1 MIENLEEPAQ
11 GMQRGDGMEL
21 YYINS
26 VGEKL
31 DFTKEP
37 YIARDIT
44 ELLNYDH
51 SYEVR
56 NQRIAGFYDTVAEI
70 PISINV
76 VARTREE
83 YISASDRFFEVTE
96 NDILK
101 NKKGKLY
108 LDGQYVLCNLV
119 GSTKS
124 DWYREVGFHVNHI
137 RMVTD
142 KPFWITE
149 KHFSFSK
156 KAEKEK
162 IFEHLDYQ
170 YDFPYDLTR
179 EQVGLDKIEGSD
191 LSDSHF
197 KLTIYGPAVF
207 PEIRIGG
214 HIYRVNTVVAEG
226 EYLTIDSRS
235 HEVIRHLIDGTKID
249 EYDNR
254 EHEHSVFKK
263 IPAGIM
269 ETEWNGSFGWDIT
282 LFEERSE
289 PRC

>member
-108 LDGQYVLCNLV
+108 FDGSYVLCNLV
-119 GSTKS
+119 GSVKS
-124 DWYREVGFHVNHI
+124 DWYREVGFHVNNI
-137 RMVTD
+137 RLVTD
-142 KPFWITE
+142 QPVWITE

-156 KAEKEK
+156 KTSKEK
-162 IFEHLDYQ
+162 IFEHLDYPHGYP
-170 YDFPYDLTR
+170 YDFLAEPYGTDR
-179 EQVGLDKIEGSD
+179 IEGGS
-191 LSDSHF
+191 SDSHF
-197 KLTIYGPAVF
+197 KMIIYGPAVF
-207 PEIRIGG
+207 PEVFVNG
-214 HIYRVNTVVAEG
+214 HKYRVNTAVAEG
-226 EYLTIDSRS
+226 EYLTIDSR
-235 HEVIRHLIDGTKID
+235 EETVVRCMVDGTKIN
-249 EYDNR
+249 EFDNR
-254 EHEHSVFKK
+254 EHEGHSVFKK
-263 IPAGIM
+263 IPTGTV
-269 ETEWNGSFGWDIT
+269 EVEWNGSFGWDVTI
-282 LFEERSE
+282 FEERSE
-289 PRC
+289 PRW

>member
-1 MIENLEEPAQ
+1 
-11 GMQRGDGMEL
+11 MEF
-21 YYINS
+21 YYINHE
-26 VGEKL
+26 GKKL

-51 SYEVR
+51 GYEVR
-56 NQRIAGFYDTVAEI
+56 NQRISGFSHGVAEI
-70 PISINV
+70 PFSVNV
-76 VARTREE
+76 TAQTREE
-83 YISASDRFFEVTE
+83 YLAASDMFFRITE
-96 NDILK
+96 KDILK
-101 NKKGKLY
+101 NKKGRLY

-179 EQVGLDKIEGSD
+179 EQVGLDKIEGGD

-207 PEIRIGG
+207 PQIIIGG

-263 IPAGIM
+263 IPAGTA
-269 ETEWNGSFGWDIT
+269 EVEWAGSFGWDIT

-289 PRC
+289 PRW

>member
-76 VARTREE
+76 VAKTREE
-83 YISASDRFFEVTE
+83 YVAASDRFFEVTE
-96 NDILK
+96 KDILK

-108 LDGQYVLCNLV
+108 FDGSYVLCNLV
-119 GSTKS
+119 GSVKS
-124 DWYREVGFHVNHI
+124 DWYREVGFHVNNI
-137 RMVTD
+137 RLVTD
-142 KPFWITE
+142 QPVWITE
-149 KHFSFSK
+149 KHFSFQK
-156 KAEKEK
+156 KTAKEK
-162 IFEHLDYQ
+162 IFEHLDY
-170 YDFPYDLTR
+170 PYDYPHDLLA
-179 EQVGLDKIEGSD
+179 EPYGLDKIEGGS
-191 LSDSHF
+191 SDSHF
-197 KLTIYGPAVF
+197 KMTIYGPAVF
-207 PEIRIGG
+207 PEIFINGYK
-214 HIYRVNTVVAEG
+214 HRVNTVVAEG
-226 EYLTIDSRS
+226 EYLTIDSR
-235 HEVIRHLIDGTKID
+235 EETVVRCMIDGTKIN
-249 EYDNR
+249 EFDNR
-254 EHEHSVFKK
+254 DHDHSVFKK
-263 IPAGIM
+263 IPAGTV
-269 ETEWNGSFGWDIT
+269 EVEWAGSFGWDIT

-289 PRC
+289 PRW